1 MAFIKNLLKGILDN
15 VLFVIFCLA
24 IVLCIISHIIHSIS
38 KLSEIESNKIF
49 IYIPGKYCVYI
60 HNQEKVCKNKA
71 EIVKCDVDQYCL
83 FQINNSFGLDS
94 PRFYGYK
101 IYEIKEIGYFEFD
114 FPIKP
119 KTYFIEEP
127 VIRSS
132 AFSVM
137 FITLL
142 IIFFIW
148 QYSNRKLFPKVRS
161 FTKK

>member
-1 MAFIKNLLKGILDN
+1 MAFIKNPLKGILDN

-24 IVLCIISHIIHSIS
+24 IVLCIISYTIHSIS

-49 IYIPGKYCVYI
+49 IYIPGTYCVYI
-60 HNQEKVCKNKA
+60 HNQEKVCKNKG
-71 EIVKCDVDQYCL
+71 EIVTCDVAQYCL
-83 FQINNSFGLDS
+83 LHINNSFGLDS

-101 IYEIKEIGYFEFD
+101 IYEIEKIGYFEFD
-114 FPIKP
+114 LPIKP

-142 IIFFIW
+142 IIFFIG
-148 QYSNRKLFPKVRS
+148 QYFY
-161 FTKK
+161 KKYFEK